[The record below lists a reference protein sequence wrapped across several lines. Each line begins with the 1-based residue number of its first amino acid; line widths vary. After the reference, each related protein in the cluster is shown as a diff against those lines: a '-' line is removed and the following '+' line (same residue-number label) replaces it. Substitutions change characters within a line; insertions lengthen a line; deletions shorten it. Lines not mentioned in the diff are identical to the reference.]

1 MRNCCNIFFCIYLII
16 YSKLEHE
23 QLLNPNSDFD
33 IFLLYFVAMQLV
45 ANAVDGFAG
54 GWNAHPI
61 STENNVSPNQL
72 FVLGAPARDKEMGN
86 MIGNAAM
93 TLFGVPSSG

>member
-61 STENNVSPNQL
+61 STENNVSPIN
-72 FVLGAPARDKEMGN
+72 FSFLGLLPEIRRWE
-86 MIGNAAM
+86 
-93 TLFGVPSSG
+93 T